1 MNLPVLRRFLVA
13 EGGIGSGDADKV
25 VGGRLPS
32 GDLGVDSGNE
42 PTPGVGTR
50 GVGSGGN
57 EPAEGIG
64 IGGAAGVGSE
74 AATGIGIEG
83 LGGGGNEPARDVGI
97 SGVGGGGNDAATLP
111 DPASNAVALEPEGEL
126 TRDANEGGGGGLLV
140 ALDEESRAGG
150 VGSGGR
156 ADTGIGGLTR
166 LAARPTIGV
175 ANDSESSPFRA
186 GSAGSVV
193 D

>member
-1 MNLPVLRRFLVA
+1 MNLPVLLVLVLA
-13 EGGIGSGDADKV
+13 ADGGIGSGDADKV

-57 EPAEGIG
+57 EPAKGVGIG
-64 IGGAAGVGSE
+64 GVGSE
-74 AATGIGIEG
+74 AAIGIGTEG
-83 LGGGGNEPARDVGI
+83 LGGGGNEPACDVGI

-126 TRDANEGGGGGLLV
+126 PRDANDGGGGGLLG
-140 ALDEESRAGG
+140 ALDVERRAGG